1 MSCATAIIQACDFPQ
16 FLVDQTPKFD
26 ELIMED
32 IRPTDGWLLNVSTGT
47 TPMGTPVEITQDR
60 FRSVWPNTTK
70 TWTKV
75 QANGPGCVGSP
86 CDQPEHQIGWGADR
100 LTYFAEQ
107 QTWGTPLIC
116 YDQDMHITHAEQHIS
131 QIISEILRPATTA
144 ISSNFLRKRALLW
157 SKNKWVANSTFG
169 QGSGNQFTFQWTNP
183 ITGLLGG
190 PNADEESF
198 FYCSASP
205 TSIFLLVPQM
215 LQNRFSPLMRIG
227 YAGKNPFKETSPF
240 IELVTDMDTCWS
252 LDKLGGQSGG
262 GGSVAGP
269 LSGDYPSVI
278 GNWRFTEWGA
288 ANGYWRYGFS
298 GQMGNYMVR
307 ADELGLRFNFVAD
320 LGAAAAPNRYQYQIV
335 LPFRNSI
342 TTGAGGAAGLGS
354 DPNPDYDT
362 AQYAISFITHK
373 KAMEL
378 LVPDARPLNPEMPF
392 GHRDFGGRW
401 RFAMHDLGAD
411 SAGTVINNK
420 WENKGQFI
428 SWFKYYVRPLHYEF
442 MEALFHRREQFCIP
456 QFSACNA
463 DPGYPPQ
470 YYNSALPTCPLPSS
484 VPPWPPA
491 NTGPITV
498 PTTNVT
504 IQNVAEKVVTGSTE
518 PTPVQQTLPPLVPGN
533 PPNQ

>member
-1 MSCATAIIQACDFPQ
+1 
-16 FLVDQTPKFD
+16 
-26 ELIMED
+26 MED

-70 TWTKV
+70 VWTKV

-107 QTWGTPLIC
+107 QTWGTPLLC

-144 ISSNFLRKRALLW
+144 ISNNFLRKRALLW
-157 SKNKWVANSTFG
+157 AKNHWVANGSFG
-169 QGSGNQFTFQWTNP
+169 NATTNQFTFQWVNP
-183 ITGLLGG
+183 ITGLLSG
-190 PNADEESF
+190 PNGDEEGY

-205 TSIFLLVPQM
+205 TNVYLLVPQM
-215 LQNRFSPLMRIG
+215 LQNRFSPLMRVG
-227 YAGKNPFKETSPF
+227 YAGKNPFKETAPF

-262 GGSVAGP
+262 GGGVG
-269 LSGDYPSVI
+269 GDYPSVL

-288 ANGYWRYGFS
+288 ANNYWRYGFS

-307 ADELGLRFNFVAD
+307 VDEMGLRFNYVGD
-320 LGAAAAPNRYQYQIV
+320 LGPSAAPNRYQYQIV
-335 LPFRNSI
+335 LPFRNNI

-354 DPNPDYDT
+354 DPNPDFDQ
-362 AQYAISFITHK
+362 AQFCVSFITHK

-401 RFAMHDLGAD
+401 RFAMNNLGAD
-411 SAGTVINNK
+411 SNGTVISNK

-442 MEALFHRREQFCIP
+442 MEAIFHMREQFCIP
-456 QFSACNA
+456 LFGTCNPS
-463 DPGYPPQ
+463 PGYPTQ
-470 YYNSALPTCPLPSS
+470 YYNSALPSCPLPSG
-484 VPPWPPA
+484 WPS
-491 NTGPITV
+491 NSGPIPV
-498 PTTNVT
+498 PTTSDTFDNVT
-504 IQNVAEKVVTGSTE
+504 EKIVTGDTA
-518 PTPVQQTLPPLVPGN
+518 PNTAFQTLPPLAPGN
-533 PPNQ
+533 PLDQ